1 LHQARR
7 IGGAVAPS
15 TMMLNQQQNEDN
27 DQH

>member
-1 LHQARR
+1 MA
-7 IGGAVAPS
+7 ASVAAEPS